1 MGMDESHDNATI
13 NGVRICLI
21 VVILVSLVTLFDAV
35 ESPPA
40 QSLSDQPRSL
50 SGSENASLPPLDD
63 IIKQMVER
71 ANRQDDAAA
80 ELQYESRLI
89 TTIHSLSGDKVTE
102 TDRAVYRRYPLEG
115 QLYEEL
121 LERNGRPL
129 NEKEQR
135 EERKKRHEFIRQ
147 AQEVARQDRK
157 LIETND
163 ERQVR
168 LGWNLINR
176 FEASV
181 VGVKKIDEEECWEVS
196 FAPRRRKQPEKT
208 RLDKMFNHS
217 RGTLYI
223 AREDYGLR
231 RIDFQMQNSVR
242 YLWGLATLRHAEGRL
257 EFERVQTDVWL
268 PKRFDFDINLRIF
281 FRSKRQRI
289 IREWVERQALA
300 Y

>member
-1 MGMDESHDNATI
+1 MDESHDNATI

-102 TDRAVYRRYPLEG
+102 TDRAVDRRYPLEG

>member
-13 NGVRICLI
+13 SSVRICLI
-21 VVILVSLVTLFDAV
+21 VVILVSLVALFDAI
-35 ESPPA
+35 EAPPA
-40 QSLSDQPRSL
+40 QSRSDQPRSL

-63 IIKQMVER
+63 IIKKMVER

-89 TTIHSLSGDKVTE
+89 TTIQTLSGDNVTE
-102 TDRAVYRRYPLEG
+102 TDRSVYRRYPLEG

-121 LERNGRPL
+121 LERNERPL
-129 NEKEQR
+129 NEREQR
-135 EERKKRHEFIRQ
+135 EERKKRQEFIRQ
-147 AQEVARQDRK
+147 AREVAGQDRK

-181 VGVKKIDEEECWEVS
+181 VGAQKIDEEECWKVS
-196 FAPRRRKQPEKT
+196 FTPRRRKQPEKT

-223 AREDYGLR
+223 AQEDYGLR

-257 EFERVQTDVWL
+257 EFERVQADVWL

-289 IREWVERQALA
+289 IREWVERQVLA

>member
-1 MGMDESHDNATI
+1 MDESHDSATI
-13 NGVRICLI
+13 NAVRICLI
-21 VVILVSLVTLFDAV
+21 VMILIGPVALFDAV
-35 ESPPA
+35 ELPPA
-40 QSLSDQPRSL
+40 QSLSDQPSSL
-50 SGSENASLPPLDD
+50 SDTENASLDPLGN

-71 ANRQDDAAA
+71 ANRQDDAGA
-80 ELQYESRLI
+80 ELQYEARLI
-89 TTIHSLSGDKVTE
+89 TTIHSLTGDKVTK
-102 TDRAVYRRYPLEG
+102 TDRAVYKRYPLEG

-121 LERNGRPL
+121 IERNGHPL
-129 NEKEQR
+129 NEREQR
-135 EERKKRHEFIRQ
+135 EEREKRRKFMRQ
-147 AQEVARQDRK
+147 AREVSRQDRK

-168 LGWNLINR
+168 LGSNLINR
-176 FEASV
+176 FEASL
-181 VGVKKIDEEECWEVS
+181 VGVEKIDNEEYWKVS